1 MNQNIVDALEYLK
14 KAEALLRKS
23 DATVEWAGDIA
34 FKRVAIEKE
43 ATLQY
48 ALAKADTPY
57 QAKDIARYIIN
68 KCQLREEPVSNMKLQ
83 GMLYYAWNNYY
94 QETGKELFFE
104 HFYAWTF
111 GPVVP
116 DVYYTYCGYGANPI
130 RSTYDVELDEEASR
144 VVDATIEQC
153 KEMNTIDISRTF
165 KGNCKAFDTVFKEGK
180 GAKEIIPFELTK
192 NDDEMVCFLRR
203 EEKNPDWNEEFK
215 EVISYKVGSKE
226 VDANVF
232 KQFDGFYVG
241 IPSVY
246 KDGTRIQTTV
256 RERIIEIAKEQGV
269 ADYEKKE
276 DLGMER

>member
-1 MNQNIVDALEYLK
+1 MNQDIADALEYLK
-14 KAEALLRKS
+14 KAETLLRKN
-23 DATVEWAGDIA
+23 DITAEWAGDIA

-48 ALAKADTPY
+48 ALSKADTPY
-57 QAKDIARYIIN
+57 QAKDIAKYIIN

-104 HFYAWTF
+104 HFYAWAF

-130 RSTYDVELDEEASR
+130 ISTYEIELDEVASR
-144 VVDATIEQC
+144 VIDATIEQC
-153 KEMNTIDISRTF
+153 KEMNGIGISITF

-180 GAKEIIPFELTK
+180 GAKEIIPFELVK
-192 NDDEMVCFLRR
+192 NDNEMVCFLRR
-203 EEKNPDWNEEFK
+203 EEKIPEWNEEFK

-232 KQFDGFYVG
+232 KKFDGFYME

-246 KDGTRIQTTV
+246 KDGTKIQV
-256 RERIIEIAKEQGV
+256 DIRERIIRIAKKQGV
-269 ADYEKKE
+269 VDYEKKE